1 MVNVIELIF
10 EFYWRLVFEIDMI
23 ITQPDIICDLWRRI
37 KHAIVKNI
45 FLSAFILDR
54 F

>member
-1 MVNVIELIF
+1 MINVIELIF

-23 ITQPDIICDLWRRI
+23 IAQPNVICDLWRRI
-37 KHAIVKNI
+37 KCAIVKNI
-45 FLSAFILDR
+45 FLSTFILDH